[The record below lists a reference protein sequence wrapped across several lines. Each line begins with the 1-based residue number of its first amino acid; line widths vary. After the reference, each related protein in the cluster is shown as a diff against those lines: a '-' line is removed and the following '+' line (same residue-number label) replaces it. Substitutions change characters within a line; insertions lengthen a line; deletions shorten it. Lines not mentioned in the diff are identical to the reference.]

1 MYIWGPEVNSR
12 DTHLEGQSWWRAL
25 VTTKLHSKTHRPLKL
40 SQIMQ
45 DCVAQLL
52 SSSTSER
59 SWLIKIKRGRCRKK
73 EAEKKQ
79 TDLMS
84 TFSLEQ

>member
-1 MYIWGPEVNSR
+1 MYIWGPEVNSH

-25 VTTKLHSKTHRPLKL
+25 VTTKLHSKTL
-40 SQIMQ
+40 MQ

-59 SWLIKIKRGRCRKK
+59 SWLIKIKRGRRRKK
-73 EAEKKQ
+73 KQ
-79 TDLMS
+79 RRSRQT
-84 TFSLEQ
+84 